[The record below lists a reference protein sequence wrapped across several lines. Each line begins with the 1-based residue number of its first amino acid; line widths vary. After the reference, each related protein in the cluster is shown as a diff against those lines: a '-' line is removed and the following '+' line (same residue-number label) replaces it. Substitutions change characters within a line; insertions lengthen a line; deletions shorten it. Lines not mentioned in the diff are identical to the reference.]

1 MSPATEPRGRTRDEI
16 AARVAADLVDGW
28 YVNLGLGLPT
38 LVGAHVPS
46 DIEVMLHT
54 ENGLLGIGAIA
65 QPGEEDPDLC
75 DASKNFTTLRTG
87 ASAFD
92 SAVSF
97 AMIRSGRIDAAIL
110 GGLQVSGTGDL
121 ANWYVPN
128 GNPGVGGAMDLA
140 VGAGRVWVVMQHTD
154 RAGRSKL
161 VTECDFPLTGA
172 GIVDRVYTDL
182 AVFELQHGGLVLVE
196 LAPGVTLDAVRSRT
210 EAPFD
215 VAPSVQELDPSSV
228 PTSPQK

>member
-1 MSPATEPRGRTRDEI
+1 MNFATGHIGRTRDQI
-16 AARVAADLVDGW
+16 AARVASGLLDGW

-65 QPGEEDPDLC
+65 EPGEEDPDLC
-75 DASKNFTTLRTG
+75 DASKNYTTLRCG

-110 GGLQVSGTGDL
+110 GGLQVSASGDL

-154 RAGRSKL
+154 RDGRSKL
-161 VTECDFPLTGA
+161 VPECDFPLTGA

-182 AVFELQHGGLVLVE
+182 AVFDVQHGGLVLVE
-196 LAPGVTLDAVRSRT
+196 LAPGVTLDAVQSAT
-210 EAPFD
+210 EASFD
-215 VAPSVQELDPSSV
+215 IAPSLNE
-228 PTSPQK
+228 